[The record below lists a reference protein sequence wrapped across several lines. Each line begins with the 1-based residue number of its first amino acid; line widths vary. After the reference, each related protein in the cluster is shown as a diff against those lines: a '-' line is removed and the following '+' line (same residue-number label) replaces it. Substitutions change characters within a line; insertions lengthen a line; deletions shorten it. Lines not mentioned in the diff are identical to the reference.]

1 MIWQRVMRETRQLKP
16 SKKRHAKAY
25 KASLSLMLIRMH
37 QWAKVSFYPVKGP
50 KRNELLPGPLQLAK
64 QSRVIRKEVDGWLSL
79 HPNWSLLYLN
89 FLRPATC
96 LVTKHVIVPNLILLL
111 VLLPNGR
118 NAKEGICV
126 NGVFPGS
133 EDEMLEG

>member
-1 MIWQRVMRETRQLKP
+1 M
-16 SKKRHAKAY
+16 
-25 KASLSLMLIRMH
+25 
-37 QWAKVSFYPVKGP
+37 SFYPAKSP

-64 QSRVIRKEVDGWLSL
+64 QSRMIRKEVDGWLSL
-79 HPNWSLLYLN
+79 YSNWSLLCLN
-89 FLRPATC
+89 FLQSGTWV
-96 LVTKHVIVPNLILLL
+96 VTKHVIVPIFSLLL

-126 NGVFPGS
+126 NGVFLGS